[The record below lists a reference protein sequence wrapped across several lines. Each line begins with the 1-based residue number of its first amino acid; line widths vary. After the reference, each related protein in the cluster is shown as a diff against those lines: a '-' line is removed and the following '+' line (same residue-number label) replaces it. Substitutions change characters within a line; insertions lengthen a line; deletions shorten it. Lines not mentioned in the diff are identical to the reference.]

1 MTTIDINERLTT
13 LERKNERLRTEN
25 ERLLADADD
34 TNSLLNSQKESR
46 ERFSLALRGANDG
59 LWDWDLETD
68 EVYYS
73 PRWKSMLGYEEDEL
87 KNHLSTWTSLV
98 HSADKDRALIK
109 VQDYLDGRAN
119 SFEIELRMHHKEGHD
134 VFVLSRAFLLNR
146 KSDNKPIR
154 LVGTHVD
161 ITERKKSEFFVE
173 KNAEILEMIATGQP
187 ASAIY
192 DTIALMYE
200 GRNPG
205 IRCSMLELHGNK
217 LMHGGAPSLPKEY
230 CDAVNGLENGPEV
243 GSCGTSTYT
252 GKQVL
257 VENIETDPK
266 WADIKDV
273 ALPHGMRCCWSEP
286 IKNSSGKVLGAFGM
300 YHNHPALPNEGEL
313 RDLQNAGRLAGI
325 IMERVHSE
333 IELNKHKQKLE
344 ELVDE
349 RTAEVQEKSAQLEEA
364 LEREKEYNLLQQK
377 FVSLVSHEFRTPL
390 TIIDCGAQHMI
401 RRKDKLQPD
410 DIDDS
415 GKDIRA
421 GVSRLVNLI
430 DTVLYGSR
438 IDAGSIE
445 QNSAPFDMGNLI
457 REVCA
462 RQVKITPFHTIELD
476 IDDLPDE
483 IAADQK
489 LLDNVFTNLLS
500 NAVKYSPE
508 NPTIQIRGNIEDD
521 CVVISVT
528 DSGIGISKEDL
539 PNTFKR
545 FHRAKTA
552 EGFPGTG
559 IGLSIARE
567 FVKMH
572 GGDIS
577 VESVEGVGSTFTVR
591 LPITRLEQAG
601 QDETRVA

>member
-1 MTTIDINERLTT
+1 MTDITEYLTIHER
-13 LERKNERLRTEN
+13 ENERLRAEN
-25 ERLLADADD
+25 GRLLADADD
-34 TNSLLNSQKESR
+34 TKSLLNSLKESG

-68 EVYYS
+68 TVYYS

-98 HSADKDRALIK
+98 HSDDKDRALKK
-109 VQDYLDGRAN
+109 VRDYLDGRAN
-119 SFEIELRMHHKEGHD
+119 SFEIELRMHHKEGHE

-230 CDAVNGLENGPEV
+230 CDAVNGLENGPEI

-266 WADIKDV
+266 WADIKGV

-300 YHNHPALPNEGEL
+300 YHNHPALPNEDEL
-313 RDLQNAGRLAGI
+313 RDLENAAKLAGI

-349 RTAEVQEKSAQLEEA
+349 RTAEVQEKSAQLKEA
-364 LEREKEYNLLQQK
+364 LAREQELSKLQRQ
-377 FVSLVSHEFRTPL
+377 FVAMASHEFRTPL
-390 TIIDCGAQHMI
+390 AIIDTTAQRMKSRANQNRLTPEGAAQRVEKI
-401 RRKDKLQPD
+401 RDAVRRMTRLMESTLDAARLEEGKIKVEIKPC
-410 DIDDS
+410 DIC
-415 GKDIRA
+415 KVVR
-421 GVSRLVNLI
+421 
-430 DTVLYGSR
+430 
-438 IDAGSIE
+438 
-445 QNSAPFDMGNLI
+445 Q
-457 REVCA
+457 VCA
-462 RQVKITPFHTIELD
+462 RQQEIDQTHD
-476 IDDLPDE
+476 ISCDLTDLPE
-483 IAADQK
+483 TIQADTGSLEQV
-489 LLDNVFTNLLS
+489 LTNLLS
-500 NAVKYSPE
+500 NAVKYAPDA
-508 NPTIQIRGNIEDD
+508 PVIEVKACTEGDQ
-521 CVVISVT
+521 VVISVR
-528 DSGIGISKEDL
+528 DHGIGIDQDELSRVGE
-539 PNTFKR
+539 R
-545 FHRAKTA
+545 FFRARTST
-552 EGFPGTG
+552 GIVGTG
-559 IGLSIARE
+559 IGLNLAKTLVE
-567 FVKMH
+567 MH
-572 GGDIS
+572 EGSFS
-577 VESVEGVGSTFTVR
+577 VESTNGEGSTFTIS
-591 LPITRLEQAG
+591 LPVAGPDQTDQA
-601 QDETRVA
+601 DTKVA

>member
-1 MTTIDINERLTT
+1 MTMIDVSERLTI

-34 TNSLLNSQKESR
+34 TNSLLNLLKESG

-68 EVYYS
+68 KVYFS

-98 HSADKDRALIK
+98 HSDDKDRTLKK

-119 SFEIELRMHHKEGHD
+119 SFEIEMRMHHKEGHE

-146 KSDNKPIR
+146 KSDDKPIR

-192 DTIALMYE
+192 DAIALMYE

-230 CDAVNGLENGPEV
+230 CDAVNGLEYGPEI

-266 WADIKDV
+266 WADIKGV

-300 YHNHPALPNEGEL
+300 YHNHPALPNEDEL
-313 RDLQNAGRLAGI
+313 RDLENAARLAGI

-333 IELNKHKQKLE
+333 IELNKHKQNLE

-390 TIIDCGAQHMI
+390 AIIDCGAQRMI

-410 DIDDS
+410 DIDES

-421 GVSRLVNLI
+421 GVSRLVDLI

-445 QNSAPFDMGNLI
+445 QNSAPCDMGSLI

-539 PNTFKR
+539 PFTFKR

-559 IGLSIARE
+559 IGLSIAHE

-591 LPITRLEQAG
+591 LPITRLEQVE